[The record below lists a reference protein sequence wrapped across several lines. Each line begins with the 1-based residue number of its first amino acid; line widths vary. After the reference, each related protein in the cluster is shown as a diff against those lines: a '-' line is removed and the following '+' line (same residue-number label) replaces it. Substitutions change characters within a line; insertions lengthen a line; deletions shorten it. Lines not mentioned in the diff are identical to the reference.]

1 MKKRKRIYWIFVVIV
16 VLLVA
21 GGVYLRVRASQQT
34 NTTATLRTGS
44 VARGVVES
52 TISGTGTV
60 QSQQSANVSWQSSG
74 TVQSV
79 EVSIGQLVQ
88 QDDQLAS
95 LDPSTLPTSVLQ
107 AKIDLISAKEALEE
121 LQKPQPLKIAEAQT
135 ALDNAKQN
143 LEDQLH
149 PTEAA
154 IAQAQLAVINAQ
166 DDADTAQA
174 AVDRL
179 QWGRGSEEQ
188 IASAQAAYVVAQS
201 EVERLQTLYDHAGG
215 DPSEDPAKAQ
225 ALSALEVV
233 KTQRDRALATLNWYK
248 GDRSQSEV
256 ETTLNDLVVAQ
267 GVLADAKEALDKLQ
281 IPSEQDIALA
291 QATVDDAQ
299 STLDA
304 LVDGPTENDLT
315 VAQTRVLLAE
325 AAEAQASLIAPFT
338 GTITSLDV
346 MAGDIVN
353 AGTAALRI
361 DDLSKLYI
369 NLSISE
375 MDISSI
381 KVSQD
386 AAITFDAIAGKEY
399 QGKVT
404 QISMVATVSQGVV
417 NYPVTVQITNPDESI
432 LPSMTASVSIIVA
445 KAENVLVVPNNA
457 LRTTNGQR
465 TVMVLFEG
473 QQISVPVTVGLVGDS
488 TSEVTSDQLREGD
501 TVVLTGS
508 STIASGSGNGAGG
521 DFNIQFEGPSGGFG
535 PGIP

>member
-1 MKKRKRIYWIFVVIV
+1 MKKRKRIYWIAIIIV
-16 VLLVA
+16 VLLVSA
-21 GGVYLRVRASQQT
+21 GIYLRVRASQQT
-34 NTTATLRTGS
+34 NTTTTLRTGT
-44 VARGVVES
+44 VALGVVES

-60 QSQQSANVSWQSSG
+60 QSQQNANVSWQTSG

-79 EVSIGQLVQ
+79 EVSIGQLVN
-88 QDDQLAS
+88 QDDLLAS

-121 LQKPQPLKIAEAQT
+121 LKKPQPLKLAEAKS
-135 ALDNAKQN
+135 ALDNARQT
-143 LEDQLH
+143 LEDLLH
-149 PTEAA
+149 PTEAS
-154 IAQAQLAVINAQ
+154 IAQAQLAVITAQ
-166 DDADTAQA
+166 DDMDTAQT

-179 QWGRGSEEQ
+179 QYGRGSDEA
-188 IASAQAAYVVAQS
+188 IAAAQAAYVVAQS
-201 EVERLQTLYDHAGG
+201 EVQRLQGAYGNVGG

-225 ALSALEVV
+225 ALSALEAA
-233 KTQRDRALATLNWYK
+233 KTKRDRALATLNWYK
-248 GDRSQSEV
+248 GERSQTEV

-267 GVLADAKEALDKLQ
+267 GLLADAQEALDKLQ
-281 IPSEQDIALA
+281 NPSEQDIALA

-299 STLDA
+299 ATLDSLMA
-304 LVDGPTENDLT
+304 GPTENDLT
-315 VAQTRVLLAE
+315 VAQTRVILAE
-325 AAEAQASLIAPFT
+325 AAEAQASLTAPFT

-353 AGTAALRI
+353 TGTAALRI

-381 KVSQD
+381 KVGQD

-399 QGKVT
+399 EGKVT

-417 NYPVTVQITNPDESI
+417 NYPVTIQITNPDESI

-445 KAENVLVVPNNA
+445 KSENVLLVPNNA
-457 LRTTNGQR
+457 LRTSNGQR
-465 TVMVLFEG
+465 TVTVLFEG

-508 STIASGSGNGAGG
+508 STIASGGGNGTGG
-521 DFNIQFEGPSGGFG
+521 GFNVQFEGPGGGFG
-535 PGIP
+535 PVIP

>member
-1 MKKRKRIYWIFVVIV
+1 M
-16 VLLVA
+16 
-21 GGVYLRVRASQQT
+21 
-34 NTTATLRTGS
+34 
-44 VARGVVES
+44 VES

-60 QSQQSANVSWQSSG
+60 QSQQNANVSWQTSG
-74 TVQSV
+74 TVQLV
-79 EVSIGQLVQ
+79 EVSIGQLVH

-121 LQKPQPLKIAEAQT
+121 LQKPQPLKLAEAQT
-135 ALDNAKQN
+135 ALDNAKQT
-143 LEDQLH
+143 LDDLLH
-149 PTEAA
+149 PTDAA

-166 DDADTAQA
+166 DDVDTAQ
-174 AVDRL
+174 VGVNRL
-179 QWGRGSEEQ
+179 QYGRGSEEA
-188 IASAQAAYVVAQS
+188 IATAQAAYVVAQS
-201 EVERLQTLYDHAGG
+201 EVQRLQTLYDHTGG

-225 ALSALEVV
+225 ALSALEAA
-233 KTQRDRALATLNWYK
+233 KTKRNSALATLNWYN
-248 GDRSQSEV
+248 GERSQSEV

-267 GVLADAKEALDKLQ
+267 GILADAQDALDKLQ
-281 IPSEQDIALA
+281 NPSEQDIALT

-325 AAEAQASLIAPFT
+325 AAEAQASMIAPFT

-381 KVSQD
+381 KVGQD

-399 QGKVT
+399 LGKVT

-465 TVMVLFEG
+465 TVTVLFEG

-508 STIASGSGNGAGG
+508 STITSGGGNGAGG

>member
-52 TISGTGTV
+52 TVSGTGTV

-88 QDDQLAS
+88 QDEQLAS

-201 EVERLQTLYDHAGG
+201 EVERLQTLYDHTGG

-233 KTQRDRALATLNWYK
+233 KTQSDRALATLNWYN
-248 GDRSQSEV
+248 GERSQSEV

-267 GVLADAKEALDKLQ
+267 GVLADAQEALDKLQ
-281 IPSEQDIALA
+281 NPSEQDIALA
-291 QATVDDAQ
+291 QAMVDDAQ

-325 AAEAQASLIAPFT
+325 AAEAQASLSAPFT

-353 AGTAALRI
+353 GGTAALRI

-381 KVSQD
+381 KVGLD
-386 AAITFDAIAGKEY
+386 AAISFDAIAGKEY

-417 NYPVTVQITNPDESI
+417 NYPVTVQLTNPDESI

-508 STIASGSGNGAGG
+508 STIASGGGNGAGG